1 MVATRASRSGYTQH
15 NTQREFIM
23 TKERDYTI
31 TTWADGFGVWHARA
45 DFPYGCGN
53 TGDGERLLANA
64 RRCVPFSGPRTPQTR
79 PDGAGLGVSSLYDT
93 LEGLSDGTGAPA
105 RNPLVATGPARKHRA
120 QCAQ

>member
-1 MVATRASRSGYTQH
+1 
-15 NTQREFIM
+15 M

-64 RRCVPFSGPRTPQTR
+64 RRAARGVRFNPKGRKKPATSQS
-79 PDGAGLGVSSLYDT
+79 AGDAG
-93 LEGLSDGTGAPA
+93 
-105 RNPLVATGPARKHRA
+105 
-120 QCAQ
+120 

>member
-1 MVATRASRSGYTQH
+1 
-15 NTQREFIM
+15 M

-64 RRCVPFSGPRTPQTR
+64 RRAARGAVRDSSRACRARADNTGDRTRRAPPHVGISAPRGCRQP
-79 PDGAGLGVSSLYDT
+79 
-93 LEGLSDGTGAPA
+93 
-105 RNPLVATGPARKHRA
+105 
-120 QCAQ
+120 